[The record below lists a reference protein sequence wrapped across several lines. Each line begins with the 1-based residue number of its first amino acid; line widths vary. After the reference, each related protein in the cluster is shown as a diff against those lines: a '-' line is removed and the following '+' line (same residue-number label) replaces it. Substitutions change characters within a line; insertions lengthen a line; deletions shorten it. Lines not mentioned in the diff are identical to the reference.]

1 MLKSKLRCDI
11 ISEPTV
17 SVNLTVGLELYSVK
31 SVFTNL
37 SDIRPD
43 LWLKRLLCGMYS
55 LKNAFQ
61 GITPKC
67 RFIGMVSKTVG
78 SGFKS

>member
-1 MLKSKLRCDI
+1 MLQSKLRCDI

-17 SVNLTVGLELYSVK
+17 SVNLTVGLEQYTAQ

-37 SDIRPD
+37 SDIMPELRS
-43 LWLKRLLCGMYS
+43 KHLLCGMYS
-55 LKNAFQ
+55 LKNALQ
-61 GITPKC
+61 GIVPKC
-67 RFIGMVSKTVG
+67 RFTGMDSKTVG